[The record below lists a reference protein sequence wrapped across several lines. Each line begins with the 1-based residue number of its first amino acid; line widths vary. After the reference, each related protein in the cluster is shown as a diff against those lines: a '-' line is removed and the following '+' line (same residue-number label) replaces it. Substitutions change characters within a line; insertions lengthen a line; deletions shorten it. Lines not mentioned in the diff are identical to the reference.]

1 MSTEEQK
8 LYYFEELC
16 MKLYTS
22 PSYNEKNEAQKT
34 LMEMCGSTT
43 FIPTCQYKLT
53 HNLNLG

>member
-1 MSTEEQK
+1 
-8 LYYFEELC
+8 